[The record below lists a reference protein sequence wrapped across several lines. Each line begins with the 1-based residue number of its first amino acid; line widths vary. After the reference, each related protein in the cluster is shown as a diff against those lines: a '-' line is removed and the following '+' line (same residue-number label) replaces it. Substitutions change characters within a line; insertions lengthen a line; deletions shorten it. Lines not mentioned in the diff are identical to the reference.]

1 MKIISFLMLFL
12 VSFSSLAGWKY
23 EESLDKMRGKTINY
37 ATLHSK
43 KNDNGIKIALLA
55 TSINNKNTDSIKI
68 IIGGDEA
75 DCGIEEFCIGYIK
88 YDDGRVNE
96 LPFIILGKN
105 KRIINVVEY
114 HAVTDSLRLS
124 QRVFIEIPLK
134 SKGATQFELY
144 PHGLRFAGYQDNVEF
159 INIIGGV
166 DFKQPYSSI
175 YAKAKDNKPRID
187 GAACSNVDKS
197 DYSLMGVKANVEM
210 CFYNE
215 RLVMASFSLP
225 KSNKL
230 RNKLISAINKNRG
243 TSEEAM
249 NGHALWLSDDF
260 SSISTIFMFQDNKNI
275 EIKMIYQ
282 PNSNFIPAVDEKL

>member
-1 MKIISFLMLFL
+1 MKIINFLMLFL
-12 VSFSSLAGWKY
+12 VSFSSLADWEYGEKH
-23 EESLDKMRGKTINY
+23 DKMRDKTIYY
-37 ATLHSK
+37 ASLQSD
-43 KNDNGIKIALLA
+43 KNDNGTKIELLA
-55 TSINNKNTDSIKI
+55 LSRDNKGTDAINIVID
-68 IIGGDEA
+68 GDEA
-75 DCGIEEFCIGYIK
+75 ECGIDTICTGYIK
-88 YDDGRVNE
+88 YNNGQVHRM
-96 LPFIILGKN
+96 PFIVLDRN
-105 KRIINVVEY
+105 KSVITTPEY
-114 HAVTDSLRLS
+114 QGMTDTFRLS
-124 QRVFIEIPLK
+124 DRVFIEIPLK
-134 SKGATQFELY
+134 SKGETQFEFY
-144 PHGLRFAGYQDNVEF
+144 PKGLRLTGYQDNVEF

-175 YAKAKDNKPRID
+175 YAKAEDNKPRID
-187 GAACSNVDKS
+187 GAVCSNVDKS

-282 PNSNFIPAVDEKL
+282 PNSNFIPAVDE